1 MKVMDGK
8 RIQEY
13 LSNEAKSLLT
23 VYKQFQTL
31 LPHPTQ
37 DAASHKGEDG
47 RYVESLIK
55 EYLKRYLPKDLEVL
69 TGFILRPAV
78 KMGIK
83 NKRRK
88 NEDDKH
94 STQLDI
100 IIYDSCHYPIFQR
113 FGDNVIVPPEG
124 VIGIISVK
132 KKFNDI
138 DFASEALALKNAAKL
153 CRYTNEDNKKIRGPY
168 LAMIAMHSIEK
179 KNPPT
184 HKWIFEK
191 ISSVYDATQDT
202 FDETIGLITNIEG
215 WSIFKRRPNKT
226 GTKAEYIYFSHGEN
240 EEHFGLQFLLTGIL
254 SVYYDPSRNSRERPG
269 FTAFPSGRSHNDTLG
284 EIEVCGLR

>member
-1 MKVMDGK
+1 MDGK

-13 LSNEAKSLLT
+13 LSNETKALLM

-31 LPHPTQ
+31 LPQPTQ

-78 KMGIK
+78 KTGLNNRTRNG
-83 NKRRK
+83 NK
-88 NEDDKH
+88 DKH

-100 IIYDSCHYPIFQR
+100 IVYDSHHYPIFQR

-132 KKFNDI
+132 KKFNDD
-138 DFASEALALKNAAKL
+138 DFGSEATALRNAAKL
-153 CRYTNEDNKKIRGPY
+153 CKYTNESGIKIRGPY

-179 KNPPT
+179 KRNPT
-184 HKWIFEK
+184 QEWIFKEV
-191 ISSVYDATQDT
+191 SSIYEPTQDT
-202 FDETIGLITNIEG
+202 FDEMVGLITNIEG
-215 WSIFKRRPNKT
+215 WSIFKRRPNKEH
-226 GTKAEYIYFSHGEN
+226 TKAEYIYFEHHEG

-254 SVYYDPSRNSRERPG
+254 SVYYDSTRNSRERPG
-269 FTAFPSGRSHNDTLG
+269 FTAFPSGRKHDAELG
-284 EIEVCGLR
+284 SIEVCGLR